1 MTPGQEIANAIDRL
15 PNGSCYWRHV
25 RARLTRLARRD
36 PHAFWS
42 KYLDVTNQPD
52 EDYAADLREM
62 LAENPNQTFG
72 ELKEILRRRYAVKQ

>member
-36 PHAFWS
+36 PGKFWCS
-42 KYLDVTNQPD
+42 YLDVAFQRDPDWAAIQKEMLAVKPNQNF
-52 EDYAADLREM
+52 ADLREI
-62 LAENPNQTFG
+62 
-72 ELKEILRRRYAVKQ
+72 LKTHCAVQQ